1 MLRDN
6 KPQQFISEY
15 IKIFAD
21 TNSYDTNTRQSAGT
35 LIVST
40 LKMKL
45 HLPNVKFYW
54 DLLSVDLKNIV
65 KNAALQLLMSPENVI
80 MKTAA
85 NIVAVIACI

>member
-1 MLRDN
+1 
-6 KPQQFISEY
+6 
-15 IKIFAD
+15 
-21 TNSYDTNTRQSAGT
+21 
-35 LIVST
+35 
-40 LKMKL
+40 MKL